1 MRALSRASLAAAV
14 FLVLLLQP
22 PLAFRSSA
30 ADLVTIRI
38 ASSPADGIVP
48 VLYAEQTG
56 AFAKAGLDVS
66 TIKMSGGAVV
76 AGVLG
81 GSIDVGKSS
90 VVAIILAHAKGI
102 PFQIVAPSAV
112 YDPKTP
118 DAVLGVKSDSPFR
131 SAKDLSGQAI
141 AVSTL
146 GDISEVAI
154 RSWFDQNGMDVR
166 SAQLVE
172 ISISATAPAVEQ
184 GRVQAGVL
192 IKPFITDAV
201 DSGKERVLAPVYG
214 AIAPRFLESVYY
226 GNRAYLDANRSSIL
240 AFKRVLEQS
249 SRYVNVHLVETSG
262 LLADFVGLDPQRAK
276 TVSRIVTANTLDA
289 RDVQP
294 VIDAMVRTH
303 MLDKPF
309 DAREIIWH

>member
-1 MRALSRASLAAAV
+1 MRLRPALLCALALA
-14 FLVLLLQP
+14 LLLVPVSTQ
-22 PLAFRSSA
+22 SA
-30 ADLVTIRI
+30 QLQAIRI

-48 VLYAEQTG
+48 VLYAQQNG
-56 AFAKAGLDVS
+56 AFAKVGLDVS
-66 TIKMSGGAVV
+66 VTKMNGGAVV

-81 GSIDVGKSS
+81 GSLDIGKSS

-102 PFQIVAPSAV
+102 PLMIVAPSAV

-118 DAVLGVKSDSPFR
+118 DAVLGVKSDSGIT
-131 SAKDLSGQAI
+131 SAKDLAGKTI

-146 GDISEVAI
+146 GDISEVAL
-154 RSWFDQNGMDVR
+154 RSWFDQNNVDSKAV
-166 SAQLVE
+166 QLVE

-214 AIAPRFLESVYY
+214 AIGPRFLESVYY
-226 GNRAYLDANRSSIL
+226 GNKTYLDANRGSIL
-240 AFKRVLEQS
+240 AFKRVLDQS
-249 SRYVNVHLVETSG
+249 SKYVNTHLVETSD
-262 LLADFVGLDPQRAK
+262 LLASFVGMDPQRAAH
-276 TVSRIVTANTLDA
+276 VSRIVTAESLEP

-303 MLDKPF
+303 MLDKSF
-309 DAREIIWH
+309 DAREIIWR